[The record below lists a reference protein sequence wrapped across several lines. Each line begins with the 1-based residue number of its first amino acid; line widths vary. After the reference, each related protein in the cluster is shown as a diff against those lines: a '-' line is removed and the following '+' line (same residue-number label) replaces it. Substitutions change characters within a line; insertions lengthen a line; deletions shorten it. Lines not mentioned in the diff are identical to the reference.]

1 MVHEIAHFS
10 CCHLRSPDPP
20 PTLLLFWSFSCKL
33 VFSISCLFGG
43 DLSVS
48 SFELLQFSN
57 YFSGLVFHPV
67 MNVPFQICSF
77 IDVHVVCDK

>member
-1 MVHEIAHFS
+1 MRLVTCLVAIHH
-10 CCHLRSPDPP
+10 CLTPDPSSF
-20 PTLLLFWSFSCKL
+20 LEFFSCKL
-33 VFSISCLFGG
+33 VFSISCLFWG

-57 YFSGLVFHPV
+57 YLSGLVFRPV

-77 IDVHVVCDK
+77 IDVVCD